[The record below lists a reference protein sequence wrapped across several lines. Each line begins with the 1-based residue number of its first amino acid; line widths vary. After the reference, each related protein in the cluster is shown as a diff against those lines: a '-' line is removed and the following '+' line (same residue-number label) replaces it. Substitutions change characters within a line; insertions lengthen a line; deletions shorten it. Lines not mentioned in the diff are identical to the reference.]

1 MEHED
6 KLIEI
11 LKQTYFNYMDA
22 QKKQCHED
30 SFCRDLGLLEYV
42 GRTLFGWTDETIE
55 KMEVTFIAE
64 WKKENE

>member
-6 KLIEI
+6 KLIEM
-11 LKQTYFNYMDA
+11 LKEAYFDYKNA
-22 QKKQCHED
+22 QEKQCHED
-30 SFCRDLGLLEYV
+30 SFCHDLCLLEEV

-55 KMEVTFIAE
+55 TLENRFRVE